1 MDEEEGLDPVCFL
14 IQHHESIEHS
24 LYKASLVYR
33 SNESNSKKERRPEE
47 PKSRNGE
54 LDAETGLQNS
64 T

>member
-24 LYKASLVYR
+24 LCKACLQVQ
-33 SNESNSKKERRPEE
+33 NESNSKKERRPEE